1 MTNDPAPPPDAPSAA
16 PSSPGTGRGAKPA
29 IERVRAYLA
38 DHGIEVLEFAVP
50 TPTSE
55 TAAAAVGCA
64 VGQIAK
70 TLLFRVGTSHVA
82 VIAAGDARVKQAK
95 LKQATGFAGKVKMAS
110 ADEVVAWT
118 GYAPGGVCPFLL
130 PDDLPR
136 LLDASLKR
144 FEVIYPAAGNSRS
157 VVPISYHRLLEL
169 SGAREADVCQA
180 TPWPAAHDGSS
191 PSPVADG

>member
-1 MTNDPAPPPDAPSAA
+1 LPTPPE
-16 PSSPGTGRGAKPA
+16 GTTG
-29 IERVRAYLA
+29 ITRVRAHLA
-38 DHGIEVLEFAVP
+38 AHGVDVLEFDVP

-70 TLLFRVGTSHVA
+70 TLLFRVGADHVA
-82 VIAAGDARVKQAK
+82 VIAAGDARVRQAE
-95 LKQATGFAGKVKMAS
+95 LKRATGFTGKVKMAT

-144 FEVIYPAAGNSRS
+144 FATVYPAAGNAHSA
-157 VVPISYHRLLEL
+157 VPITYERLREL
-169 SGAREADVCQA
+169 SRAVEAEVC
-180 TPWPAAHDGSS
+180 TVPGR
-191 PSPVADG
+191 

>member
-1 MTNDPAPPPDAPSAA
+1 MPSIDA
-16 PSSPGTGRGAKPA
+16 
-29 IERVRAYLA
+29 VRTWLA
-38 DHGIEVLEFAVP
+38 GHGVEVREFDVP

-55 TAAAAVGCA
+55 TAAAALGCA

-70 TLLFRVGTSHVA
+70 TLLFRVGKAHVA
-82 VIAAGDARVKQAK
+82 VIAAGDAKVRQAL
-95 LKQATGFAGKVKMAS
+95 LKRATGLPGKVKMAS

-144 FEVIYPAAGNSRS
+144 FDVVYPAAGTAHSM
-157 VVPISYHRLLEL
+157 VPIGYAQLHEL
-169 SGAREADVCQA
+169 SGATEAEVCEVTA
-180 TPWPAAHDGSS
+180 T
-191 PSPVADG
+191 

>member
-1 MTNDPAPPPDAPSAA
+1 MPTLA
-16 PSSPGTGRGAKPA
+16 T
-29 IERVRAYLA
+29 VRAWLA
-38 DHGIEVLEFAVP
+38 EHGVEVLEFDLP

-70 TLLFRVGTSHVA
+70 TLLFRVGQNHVA
-82 VIAAGDARVKQAK
+82 VIAAGDARVQQAR
-95 LKQATGFAGKVKMAS
+95 LKQATGFAGKVTMAR
-110 ADEVVAWT
+110 AEEVVAWT

-144 FEVIYPAAGNSRS
+144 FDVVYPAAGNAHSA
-157 VVPISYHRLLEL
+157 VPIDYQRLRQL
-169 SGAREADVCQA
+169 SGATEAAVCVLPEA
-180 TPWPAAHDGSS
+180 
-191 PSPVADG
+191 

>member
-1 MTNDPAPPPDAPSAA
+1 VPS
-16 PSSPGTGRGAKPA
+16 
-29 IERVRAYLA
+29 IDEVRAWLA
-38 DHGIEVLEFAVP
+38 GHGVDTLEFDVP

-70 TLLFRVGTSHVA
+70 TLLFRVGQAHVA
-82 VIAAGDARVKQAK
+82 VIAAGDARVKQAQ
-95 LKQATGFAGKVKMAS
+95 LKRALGLPGKVTMAS

-136 LLDASLKR
+136 LLDASLMR
-144 FEVIYPAAGNSRS
+144 FEVVYPAAGNAASA
-157 VVPISYHRLLEL
+157 VPIGYTKLLEL
-169 SGAREADVCQA
+169 SGAKEADVTEVPA
-180 TPWPAAHDGSS
+180 T
-191 PSPVADG
+191 

>member
-1 MTNDPAPPPDAPSAA
+1 MPSIDA
-16 PSSPGTGRGAKPA
+16 
-29 IERVRAYLA
+29 VRAWLA
-38 DHGIEVLEFAVP
+38 GHGVDVLEFDVP

-70 TLLFRVGTSHVA
+70 TLLFRVGADHVA
-82 VIAAGDARVKQAK
+82 VIAAGDAKVKQAR
-95 LKQATGFAGKVKMAS
+95 LKQATGFAGKVKMAT

-130 PDDLPR
+130 PEALPR

-144 FEVIYPAAGNSRS
+144 FDVVYPAAGNAASA
-157 VVPISYHRLLEL
+157 VPIDYARLREL
-169 SGAREADVCQA
+169 SGASEADVCELPG
-180 TPWPAAHDGSS
+180 T
-191 PSPVADG
+191 

>member
-1 MTNDPAPPPDAPSAA
+1 MTNDAAPSRDAPSGQP
-16 PSSPGTGRGAKPA
+16 PSTGTEGGEKPA

-38 DHGIEVLEFAVP
+38 THGIEVLEFDVP

-55 TAAAAVGCA
+55 TAAAAAGCA

-70 TLLFRVGTSHVA
+70 TLLFRVGKNHVA

-95 LKQATGFAGKVKMAS
+95 LKQATGYAGKVSMAS

-136 LLDASLKR
+136 LLDTSLKR
-144 FEVIYPAAGNSRS
+144 FEVIYPAAGNACS
-157 VVPISYHRLLEL
+157 VVPISYDRMLEL
-169 SGAREADVCQA
+169 SGAREASVCQ
-180 TPWPAAHDGSS
+180 TNP
-191 PSPVADG
+191 

>member
-1 MTNDPAPPPDAPSAA
+1 MPS
-16 PSSPGTGRGAKPA
+16 
-29 IERVRAYLA
+29 IDEVRAWLA
-38 DHGIEVLEFAVP
+38 GHGVDTLEFDVP

-70 TLLFRVGTSHVA
+70 TLLFRVGQAHVA
-82 VIAAGDARVKQAK
+82 VIAAGDARVKQAQ
-95 LKQATGFAGKVKMAS
+95 LKRALGLPGKVTMAS

-136 LLDASLKR
+136 LLDASLQR
-144 FEVIYPAAGNSRS
+144 FDVVYPAAGNAASA
-157 VVPISYHRLLEL
+157 VPIGYAKLLAL
-169 SGAREADVCQA
+169 TGATEAE
-180 TPWPAAHDGSS
+180 
-191 PSPVADG
+191 VAEVPET